1 MATKLSDLSPI
12 DQYEWNKR
20 FGQFNGTYPEFLNSR
35 LALQASP
42 VPKINQLTPNE
53 VNDEFSKLSGRRN
66 NSLLDMFT
74 SIPLSGETQQAAP
87 VANRGSMPN
96 VASLTNYIPSMN
108 SLSGLI
114 PTEIPNVFGQRNPL
128 YENLLG
134 VPQSQALSKQSNI
147 AGLLGAAAALAS
159 GMGRQGGRRS
169 AAQNILG
176 ALGAGYGAA
185 GQQYQQGLQG
195 FSTAQQLQANA
206 DKQKAFAEMA
216 IKYPDLAPLARIDPA
231 KFVEM
236 VSQLEQQRPIAEVYK
251 QAYGTPQP
259 VQQTQPSAEQLSYQ
273 QDLTKYGQDLSG
285 YNNQVN
291 QMLGVGTPISG
302 APINVVAG
310 ATPVR
315 EPTAPLAAGNV
326 EMNPVPEA
334 FTGRYDASM
343 PQAPVAPTAPVPQ
356 SAPQVTRETELRA
369 QKDTLLRVISNL
381 SRLGTKAANDEVK
394 NNLEQIKVLDT
405 QIQQYAV
412 GGFDFGGFKKTVP
425 TELHAD
431 IDALEKMAKSGS
443 ITGDQLRQGIQSIRT
458 VSSQDKTAD
467 TKEYKFAQSQGFT
480 GSFQDWLK
488 SVKPLGATQV
498 NVAANT
504 FAKEFGKG
512 VSDAIQTTYNSAN
525 AAQGTIATIQ
535 SIRPLVQA
543 GVYAGPLSN
552 APRVIDQLASS
563 LGVAGANTEEKLART
578 AQAMQGLASLELTAA
593 TAMKGQGQI
602 TENERALIQRAAGG
616 NFKDFTQKE
625 VLSLLNSLEKVS
637 NSKIATHEKNLSALK
652 KRKDTGDLAE
662 FYSLGNTNAGQNQ
675 PPTQPRIRTYN
686 PATGRIE

>member
-1 MATKLSDLSPI
+1 MALTPEERNEFYYGNAPAQKSLSD
-12 DQYEWNKR
+12 
-20 FGQFNGTYPEFLNSR
+20 
-35 LALQASP
+35 
-42 VPKINQLTPNE
+42 
-53 VNDEFSKLSGRRN
+53 
-66 NSLLDMFT
+66 
-74 SIPLSGETQQAAP
+74 
-87 VANRGSMPN
+87 
-96 VASLTNYIPSMN
+96 YIPSM
-108 SLSGLI
+108 SSISKYI
-114 PTEIPNVFGQRNPL
+114 PTRMPNLFGQGNPAI
-128 YENLLG
+128 EGLLG
-134 VPQSQALSKQSNI
+134 EDQSRSLTRQSNI
-147 AGLLGAAAALAS
+147 AGLLGTVAALS
-159 GMGRQGGRRS
+159 QGMSRQGLRRS
-169 AAQNILG
+169 AAQNVLS

-185 GQQYQQGLQG
+185 GQGYQQGLQG

-206 DKQKAFAEMA
+206 DKQRAFAEMA
-216 IKYPDLAPLARIDPA
+216 AKYPDLAPLARIDPA
-231 KFVEM
+231 RFVEM
-236 VSQLEQQRPIAEVYK
+236 VSQLEQQRPIAEAYK
-251 QAYGTPQP
+251 QAYKTPQP
-259 VQQTQPSAEQLSYQ
+259 VQQAQPSAEQVAYQ

-310 ATPVR
+310 AAPVR

-326 EMNPVPEA
+326 EMNPVPEP

-356 SAPQVTRETELRA
+356 PAPQVTRETELRA
-369 QKDTLLRVISNL
+369 QKDTLLRAISNL

-593 TAMKGQGQI
+593 TAMKGQGAI

-625 VLSLLNSLEKVS
+625 VIALLNSLEKVA
-637 NSKIATHEKNLSALK
+637 NGKIVVHEKNLSALE
-652 KRKDTGDLAE
+652 KRKDTKDLVD
-662 FYSLGNTNAGQNQ
+662 FYRLGNSNAGENKQSNK
-675 PPTQPRIRTYN
+675 PKIRKYN